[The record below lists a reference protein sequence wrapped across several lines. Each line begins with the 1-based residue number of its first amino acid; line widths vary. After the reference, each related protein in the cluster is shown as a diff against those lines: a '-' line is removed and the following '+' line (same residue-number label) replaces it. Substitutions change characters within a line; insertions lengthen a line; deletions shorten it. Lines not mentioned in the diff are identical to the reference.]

1 MGGQQF
7 GRHGP
12 LQAYFLSLIPSG
24 LTPEEKRR
32 AFRNRGTEASRSSR
46 EDPFPRF
53 QNDGSCTKKAPDV
66 GSFFVCRFPGNGTI
80 FRNTVP
86 GEPGRP
92 DERRTCSP
100 LSERSSPARKRTAR
114 PFPWLSDRDAGSV
127 DIPSA
132 VPRLRAAPAE
142 AGRLM
147 KNSAVPRPDGK
158 NPKSADRV
166 PLPPVF

>member
-32 AFRNRGTEASRSSR
+32 DFCNGGTESSRPSR

-53 QNDGSCTKKAPDV
+53 QNDGSCTKKAPDA
-66 GSFFVCRFPGNGTI
+66 GSFFVCRFPGKGTI
-80 FRNTVP
+80 FRNTAL
-86 GEPGRP
+86 GEPGGP

-100 LSERSSPARKRTAR
+100 FIGAFFSCQKRTAR
-114 PFPWLSDRDAGSV
+114 PFPWLSDQDAGSA
-127 DIPSA
+127 ISIRCSA
-132 VPRLRAAPAE
+132 TPGSTCRSRPPHEKQRRAAP
-142 AGRLM
+142 RR
-147 KNSAVPRPDGK
+147 K
-158 NPKSADRV
+158 KS
-166 PLPPVF
+166 

>member
-53 QNDGSCTKKAPDV
+53 QNDGSCTKKAPDA
-66 GSFFVCRFPGNGTI
+66 GSFFVCRFLGNGTI

-86 GEPGRP
+86 GEPGGP

-100 LSERSSPARKRTAR
+100 FIGAFFSCQKKNCPPVSLAFR
-114 PFPWLSDRDAGSV
+114 PGRWLCRY
-127 DIPSA
+127 PSA

-147 KNSAVPRPDGK
+147 KNSAVPLPDGK
-158 NPKSADRV
+158 NPKSADRA

>member
-86 GEPGRP
+86 GEPGGP

-114 PFPWLSDRDAGSV
+114 PFPWLSDRDAGSAISV
-127 DIPSA
+127 RCSA
-132 VPRLRAAPAE
+132 TPGSTCRSRPPHEKQRRASPRR
-142 AGRLM
+142 
-147 KNSAVPRPDGK
+147 K
-158 NPKSADRV
+158 KS
-166 PLPPVF
+166 